1 MKGILMSFGLF
12 GFFECFAFLGCG
24 SVNTLTEQVIR
35 RTARAKLI
43 MNEYNFCLKRM
54 ALKMKQVMS
63 MAFTLT
69 CFLNGNRKILLRL

>member
-24 SVNTLTEQVIR
+24 SVSTLTEQVIR

-43 MNEYNFCLKRM
+43 MNEC
-54 ALKMKQVMS
+54 
-63 MAFTLT
+63 
-69 CFLNGNRKILLRL
+69 GWH

>member
-24 SVNTLTEQVIR
+24 SVSTLTEQV
-35 RTARAKLI
+35 
-43 MNEYNFCLKRM
+43 MRM
-54 ALKMKQVMS
+54 ALKIKQVMS

-69 CFLNGNRKILLRL
+69 CFLNGNRKIFASPMTTFLRYLLWL